1 MNHDERIRV
10 IADDISQTIPKLHRW
25 MLRSDIEGNSP
36 YSPMAAVLK
45 VVKKQGPISMSAIA
59 DALYYSKQNLT
70 KLVDK
75 MVKEGYVERLPD
87 PSDRRVSRVALTM
100 QGRTFLAGRKENIK
114 NRMVEDLSHIS
125 EEDLERLFE
134 TFEQV
139 KHTLPILIG
148 KANPQVVRSE
158 IQY

>member
-10 IADDISQTIPKLHRW
+10 IAEDMSQTIPKLHRW
-25 MLRSDIEGNSP
+25 MLRSDVKGTST

-45 VVKKQGPISMSAIA
+45 VVKKQGPMSMSAIA

-87 PSDRRVSRVALTM
+87 PSDRRVLRVALTT

-114 NRMVEDLSHIS
+114 NRMVEDLSSQRGGSRATFRYVRTGQTHPPHIDWQS
-125 EEDLERLFE
+125 
-134 TFEQV
+134 
-139 KHTLPILIG
+139 KSPG
-148 KANPQVVRSE
+148 GSP
-158 IQY
+158 

>member
-10 IADDISQTIPKLHRW
+10 IAEDMSQTIPKLHRW
-25 MLRSDIEGNSP
+25 MLRSDVKGTST

-45 VVKKQGPISMSAIA
+45 VVKKQGPMSMSAIA

-87 PSDRRVSRVALTM
+87 PSDRRVLRVALTT
-100 QGRTFLAGRKENIK
+100 QGRTFLAGRKENKRTGWSRTSLISARRISSDFSIRS
-114 NRMVEDLSHIS
+114 NRSTHPPHI
-125 EEDLERLFE
+125 DW
-134 TFEQV
+134 
-139 KHTLPILIG
+139 
-148 KANPQVVRSE
+148 KANPQAVRPE